1 MFRALKPQLFVHPPL
16 YTIEFRSNPC
26 VFLSAKAAR
35 SRSYVISSLCVTTPD
50 TWFLMKRTGTFGRV
64 DLAWSEPTKQH
75 YAVKKFNVHDVRVTE
90 FVEGGELR
98 DYLSDMSR
106 AHATCSLRE
115 DLYDAVRFYSMEI
128 IVALQHIHSKNIVLR
143 DLKPENL
150 LLSEDGHVK
159 IADFGLAKVLKGK
172 TYTICGTPE
181 FMAPELISRKGYGM
195 DVDWWSL
202 GVLLFELITGR
213 TPFSGDTQED
223 TFEAIQKGDLQF
235 PDGFHA
241 AAREVVE
248 KLLDRN
254 PCNRAP
260 NKSMLAWYAAID
272 WGDVEGLKIAP
283 PFKPAPFEIS
293 ELRPLEESEEVASSQ
308 RERDLFADWCE
319 IRSD

>member
-1 MFRALKPQLFVHPPL
+1 MV
-16 YTIEFRSNPC
+16 
-26 VFLSAKAAR
+26 
-35 SRSYVISSLCVTTPD
+35 SYETLDLRYVATVG
-50 TWFLMKRTGTFGRV
+50 TGTFGRV

-75 YAVKKFNVHDVRVTE
+75 YAVKKFNVHDVVQDGHTEYVNRERKILRSLENPFIVKLICTHMDKFNLFLVTE

-98 DYLSDMSR
+98 DYLSDMSE
-106 AHATCSLRE
+106 E

-202 GVLLFELITGR
+202 GVLLFELITGT

-241 AAREVVE
+241 AAR
-248 KLLDRN
+248 
-254 PCNRAP
+254 
-260 NKSMLAWYAAID
+260 
-272 WGDVEGLKIAP
+272 
-283 PFKPAPFEIS
+283 
-293 ELRPLEESEEVASSQ
+293 
-308 RERDLFADWCE
+308 
-319 IRSD
+319 